1 MVLLCIK
8 RTKVLKFC
16 VARSV
21 WWKTKILRTDVLIS
35 IHLYI
40 VIEVWI
46 TGRWLAYIDIQTGL
60 FKLRIAYSSVLSN
73 NI

>member
-1 MVLLCIK
+1 MVLLCTK

-21 WWKTKILRTDVLIS
+21 WWKTKILKTDVLIS

-46 TGRWLAYIDIQTGL
+46 TGGWLALQTGL
-60 FKLRIAYSSVLSN
+60 LKLRIAYSSVLSN